1 MNNLEID
8 LTKNLERSSKFI
20 SKENINIENKF
31 IQNYSSEKYNLY
43 LNMIEK
49 YFQEM
54 KSKRYNSKFR
64 YYINDDKNYIKEAID
79 SDNSRDNYII
89 YTPKYFNLN
98 EKIKKNTLEIKSL
111 EINLRYLRESLL
123 SGEKSAS
130 SEFDL
135 IRNKLIEKM
144 KEKFIL
150 IDVKNYNEK
159 LLNIDVSELEI
170 LRELKLTQNT
180 LYNQINNHL
189 VNDNNNN
196 NNNSLYKYI

>member
-64 YYINDDKNYIKEAID
+64 YYINDDKNYIKEAIE
-79 SDNSRDNYII
+79 RK
-89 YTPKYFNLN
+89 T
-98 EKIKKNTLEIKSL
+98 
-111 EINLRYLRESLL
+111 
-123 SGEKSAS
+123 
-130 SEFDL
+130 
-135 IRNKLIEKM
+135 
-144 KEKFIL
+144 
-150 IDVKNYNEK
+150 
-159 LLNIDVSELEI
+159 
-170 LRELKLTQNT
+170 
-180 LYNQINNHL
+180 
-189 VNDNNNN
+189 
-196 NNNSLYKYI
+196 